1 MSHDV
6 IIIGAG
12 IVGLATAAQIQQRW
26 PALSLLLLEKEHGPA
41 LHQSGRNSGVVHA
54 GVYYEP
60 GSLKARFSSG
70 YGFDGLVVGLLARGS
85 IAGVIAAALLFGF
98 LRSGGISM
106 EMQAGVPSALVLVI
120 QGVIILLL
128 AGAAFWIDR
137 RKEAER

>member
-1 MSHDV
+1 MLQGD
-6 IIIGAG
+6 
-12 IVGLATAAQIQQRW
+12 Q
-26 PALSLLLLEKEHGPA
+26 
-41 LHQSGRNSGVVHA
+41 
-54 GVYYEP
+54 

-85 IAGVIAAALLFGF
+85 IPGVIAAALLFGF

-106 EMQAGVPSALVLVI
+106 EMQAGVPSALVQVI
-120 QGVIILLL
+120 QGLIILLL